1 MQGIMQPWGAMI
13 TMRPAMSLW
22 TDTETRELI
31 NLWPTASAAQIARR
45 LHRPRYAVTAK
56 ATRLIRDGAL
66 RDVAKHFQVNP
77 WPNRARPVHRT
88 MPAKPTPPPVNNT
101 LEPRP
106 CTLIEL
112 DDGRCHWPLGDI
124 EAVAVLFCGGV
135 AVPGRCYCAH
145 HLWIAR
151 GQGSASKRSVLSSHH
166 AA

>member
-1 MQGIMQPWGAMI
+1 MANG
-13 TMRPAMSLW
+13 T
-22 TDTETRELI
+22 
-31 NLWPTASAAQIARR
+31 AAQIARR

-66 RDVAKHFQVNP
+66 RDVAKHFEVNP

-145 HLWIAR
+145 HLGLRVAR
-151 GQGSASKRSVLSSHH
+151 
-166 AA
+166 AAPRNDRCDRPTMPLDSNNATNC